1 MAEKIFTRQN
11 GDENAQSARE
21 LASKKSCVRFSC
33 VRHRS
38 DNPNRARECDRL
50 ESLEYFTQ
58 PYVTANFWNAMDL
71 TPSTSDSPPA
81 DINLTVHNYVQ
92 NSPLLSRASQDKLL
106 SQGWRLAQNA
116 LSTSARW
123 RNAKMVPTLTCL
135 FEPKISLFFPLLDV

>member
-50 ESLEYFTQ
+50 ESLAKPLKTE
-58 PYVTANFWNAMDL
+58 
-71 TPSTSDSPPA
+71 
-81 DINLTVHNYVQ
+81 INHNHVILI
-92 NSPLLSRASQDKLL
+92 SAFA
-106 SQGWRLAQNA
+106 GA
-116 LSTSARW
+116 LSA
-123 RNAKMVPTLTCL
+123 NASRINMTRTV
-135 FEPKISLFFPLLDV
+135 IHRDNQS